1 MVSIIEGF
9 HCTEGKTWEI
19 LSHTMHTLVNS
30 IPQYTPRR
38 SQNITVYYSIS
49 QYTTVYHSVLQ
60 YTTLHHSVLHYITV
74 RHSISQ
80 YVTVYHSPL
89 EHPHFK
95 RILFPVTGFF
105 VPEYRDDDILP
116 PCSTAT
122 ASSEENIT
130 EWGRGRRGRRRG
142 PDPISICA
150 CVRRG
155 RSTH

>member
-1 MVSIIEGF
+1 MVSVIEEF

-19 LSHTMHTLVNS
+19 LSHAMHTLVNS
-30 IPQYTPRR
+30 IPQYTPEYH
-38 SQNITVYYSIS
+38 SILHYITVHHSIS
-49 QYTTVYHSVLQ
+49 QYTTV
-60 YTTLHHSVLHYITV
+60 HHSILHYITV
-74 RHSISQ
+74 RHSI
-80 YVTVYHSPL
+80 YHSPL